1 MTEYRDTMEIQ
12 LPEPYLTAI
21 GRVCVQWATLE
32 STFDITLRKLAGFE
46 LLDNRATIITAHMP
60 WPMRMD
66 IVYSLV
72 EKFRPDYPHLA
83 RFDGLKP
90 LLKKAQEG
98 RNRVV
103 HAVWAYE
110 DGVVS
115 TLRATARGKLKAHI
129 DPITVAEID
138 SIATNIGTAAAQVL
152 KAVLN
157 K

>member
-1 MTEYRDTMEIQ
+1 MTEYRNTMEIQ

-21 GRVCVQWATLE
+21 GKVCVQWATLE
-32 STFDITLRKLAGFE
+32 SAFDMTLRKLAGFD
-46 LLDNRATIITAHMP
+46 LLDSRATIIMAHMP

-72 EKFRPDYPHLA
+72 EKFRSDYPHLA
-83 RFDGLKP
+83 RFDELKP
-90 LLKKAQEG
+90 LLKKAQDG

-103 HAVWAYE
+103 HAIWAYE

-115 TLRATARGKLKAHI
+115 TLRATARGKLKSHI
-129 DPITVAEID
+129 NQITVAEID
-138 SIATNIGTAAAQVL
+138 AIAADIGTAAAQVL